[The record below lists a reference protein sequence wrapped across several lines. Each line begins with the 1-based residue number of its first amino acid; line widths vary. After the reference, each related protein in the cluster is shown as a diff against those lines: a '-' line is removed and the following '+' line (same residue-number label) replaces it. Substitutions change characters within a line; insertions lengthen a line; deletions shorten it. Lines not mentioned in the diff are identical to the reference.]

1 MPTVGKV
8 LGTGKRHSFSGMW
21 LPPPGALFLCRSVQ
35 LLSLFTNILS
45 EADGVITTLPD
56 SQLKEPVQRGGD
68 LPGSQC
74 RLVSKAFTVEL
85 RLVVLVKRNSHYSSF
100 PRSSNPVEK
109 QHSMASQERTILQE
123 SKSFDVFC
131 TCLLKAG
138 GREMGSGPPADPH
151 PIAVVYG
158 ERQDSRQ
165 CTVPRAGSPAR
176 A

>member
-1 MPTVGKV
+1 MQVGV
-8 LGTGKRHSFSGMW
+8 QGLH
-21 LPPPGALFLCRSVQ
+21 CRAEAGGSCEEELT
-35 LLSLFTNILS
+35 LLILS
-45 EADGVITTLPD
+45 QI
-56 SQLKEPVQRGGD
+56 
-68 LPGSQC
+68 
-74 RLVSKAFTVEL
+74 
-85 RLVVLVKRNSHYSSF
+85 
-100 PRSSNPVEK
+100 SNPVEK

-151 PIAVVYG
+151 PIALVYG